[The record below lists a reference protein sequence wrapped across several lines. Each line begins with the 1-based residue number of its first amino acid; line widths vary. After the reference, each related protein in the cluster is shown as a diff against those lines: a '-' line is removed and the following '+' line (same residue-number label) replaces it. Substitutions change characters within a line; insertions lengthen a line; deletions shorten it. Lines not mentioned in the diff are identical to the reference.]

1 MEQEDTV
8 YNNGSIQTQNKYT
21 TIIIIIII
29 IIIQISNAG
38 GENQL

>member
-29 IIIQISNAG
+29 IIQISNAG